1 MYNLTRFAEEV
12 EQEALEAQVRL
23 EAKRREALARIRR
36 EEAEADA
43 LLGRLRRDYEV
54 DLARCLV
61 SGRYEAFAWV
71 EGRTVGYGWGASR
84 LEALRAL
91 AGDLGLVVRD
101 EA

>member
-1 MYNLTRFAEEV
+1 MPNLSRFVEEV
-12 EQEALEAQVRL
+12 ELEALEAQANL

-61 SGRYEAFAWV
+61 SGRYEAFAYA

-84 LEALRAL
+84 LEALRSL
-91 AGDLGLVVRD
+91 AGDLGLEVQG
-101 EA
+101 

>member
-1 MYNLTRFAEEV
+1 MPNLSRFVEEV
-12 EQEALEAQVRL
+12 ELEALEAQANL

-61 SGRYEAFAWV
+61 SGRYEAFARAG
-71 EGRTVGYGWGASR
+71 GRTVGYGWGASR
-84 LEALRAL
+84 LEALRSL
-91 AGDLGLVVRD
+91 AGDLGLEVQG
-101 EA
+101 

>member
-1 MYNLTRFAEEV
+1 MPNLSRFLEEV
-12 EQEALEAQVRL
+12 EQEALEAQARL
-23 EAKRREALARIRR
+23 EAKRREALVRIRR

-61 SGRYEAFAWV
+61 SGRYEAFAYA

-84 LEALRAL
+84 LEALRSL
-91 AGDLGLVVRD
+91 AEDLGLEVQG
-101 EA
+101 

>member
-1 MYNLTRFAEEV
+1 MPNLSRFLEEV
-12 EQEALEAQVRL
+12 EQEALEAQARL

-61 SGRYEAFAWV
+61 SGRYEAFAYA

-84 LEALRAL
+84 LEALRSL
-91 AGDLGLVVRD
+91 AGDLGLEVRG
-101 EA
+101 